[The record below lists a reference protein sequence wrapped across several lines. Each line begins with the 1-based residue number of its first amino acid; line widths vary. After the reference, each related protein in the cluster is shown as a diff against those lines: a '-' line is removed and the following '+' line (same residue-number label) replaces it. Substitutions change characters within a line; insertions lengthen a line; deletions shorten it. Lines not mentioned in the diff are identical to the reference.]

1 MKKATQKK
9 CSLIQVSLHSTII
22 GKENFIR
29 FRSESSKNSW
39 FHNNFSSAELL
50 LFETQ
55 ILSVEEKSWATT
67 FSQCKQKTEMSH
79 QKTPHLFIN
88 CQKNP
93 LKVLYQVSHWD
104 TFSWWHVNKT
114 LTLSHHHQSFEKNFG
129 VKANKNVVSR
139 LPETACWQYWIQS
152 ITTFYRTLTHHYLWD
167 NSIMLRNCWDGTMRY
182 YITSMKM
189 ILSAP
194 LFNMR
199 SYSLKCECG
208 QKAKP
213 GEFL

>member
-1 MKKATQKK
+1 MAK
-9 CSLIQVSLHSTII
+9 
-22 GKENFIR
+22 R
-29 FRSESSKNSW
+29 
-39 FHNNFSSAELL
+39 
-50 LFETQ
+50 
-55 ILSVEEKSWATT
+55 ILSDLDLSHPKIPDFTT
-67 FSQCKQKTEMSH
+67 TSAQQSYCYLKPKYSQLNRRAEQQLFSQCKQKTKMSH

-114 LTLSHHHQSFEKNFG
+114 LTLSHHHQSFEKNLG

-152 ITTFYRTLTHHYLWD
+152 ITTFYRTPTHHYLWD
-167 NSIMLRNCWDGTMRY
+167 NSIMLRNCWDGTKRY
-182 YITSMKM
+182 YITSMKT

-194 LFNMR
+194 L
-199 SYSLKCECG
+199 L
-208 QKAKP
+208 
-213 GEFL
+213 

>member
-1 MKKATQKK
+1 
-9 CSLIQVSLHSTII
+9 
-22 GKENFIR
+22 
-29 FRSESSKNSW
+29 
-39 FHNNFSSAELL
+39 
-50 LFETQ
+50 
-55 ILSVEEKSWATT
+55 
-67 FSQCKQKTEMSH
+67 MSH

-167 NSIMLRNCWDGTMRY
+167 NSIMLRNCWDGTKRY

-194 LFNMR
+194 L
-199 SYSLKCECG
+199 L
-208 QKAKP
+208 
-213 GEFL
+213 EFAFLFTEVWVWPKSETWRISIVSKKVIYVNFAENFAMMT